1 MVVNMKNLGD
11 LELAQKKG
19 DEERK
24 KNMKEKAKELAD
36 TRILFK
42 KYPEI
47 EKKYEKL
54 AEGFEPWKR
63 GYAVGFKEGREGV
76 IKEIKFLEMLLKWDI
91 DKENATTD
99 KPIKERILK
108 LKKGVGVFQT

>member
-1 MVVNMKNLGD
+1 
-11 LELAQKKG
+11 
-19 DEERK
+19 
-24 KNMKEKAKELAD
+24 MKEKAKELAD

-76 IKEIKFLEMLLKWDI
+76 LKQKEFQISQVKLAMIKEEIDFLKDILLKWDI

-108 LKKGVGVFQT
+108 LKKGVGVF